1 MCLTEIARR
10 VKYFED
16 LRHKLTSEYDDL
28 ETLIKS
34 CLEMNHNDRP
44 TAAELAQILKPS
56 AA

>member
-34 CLEMNHNDRP
+34 CLEMNHND
-44 TAAELAQILKPS
+44 
-56 AA
+56 